1 MVNFAQVALGDF
13 PAVVSVNAAL
23 LSDAEGAEDQVK
35 DVVGGSCAGDFVKG
49 TEGSVEIEQ
58 EHLVGDSADY
68 GVGRGVERG
77 ERVVD

>member
-1 MVNFAQVALGDF
+1 MIFNSLFVDCTSHRTPVD
-13 PAVVSVNAAL
+13 AAL

-35 DVVGGSCAGDFVKG
+35 DVVGGGDAGDFV
-49 TEGSVEIEQ
+49 EGAQCSVEIEK
-58 EHLVGDSADY
+58 EHLVGDSGDY